1 MHAKL
6 KLLPHLSS
14 YLYIYQSMSVL
25 GNYLH
30 MVIEERKMD
39 NSNVPTGVMND
50 HGVAASSALWSKS
63 ICNLDTG
70 ITRISVA

>member
-1 MHAKL
+1 
-6 KLLPHLSS
+6 
-14 YLYIYQSMSVL
+14 MSVL